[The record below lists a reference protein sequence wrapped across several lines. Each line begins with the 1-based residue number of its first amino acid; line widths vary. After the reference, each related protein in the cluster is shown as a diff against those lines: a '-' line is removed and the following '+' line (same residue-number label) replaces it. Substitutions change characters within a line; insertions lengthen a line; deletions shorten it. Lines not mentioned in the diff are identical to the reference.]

1 MKKINLSFS
10 EWLGLVTSVS
20 AVYSYIYYFR
30 FWRFFGINAYD
41 YFSYIDALQHSIPS
55 IIMALILILVLTLSF
70 AYYIFFDRKTIISF
84 YRYSFYLAK
93 TTHYYNTLKT
103 SISLFALII
112 AFDFFLGWFLNSGLF
127 SLNVSYVIAVSL
139 SVILITFGS
148 LSFSYFF
155 MLTSIRNGAGIKKNF
170 VVFYFFQVPL
180 MMFFSSFNLPM
191 VNAFY
196 FETHDNAQVV
206 FKDDGVLKTQ
216 RLLGITKD
224 YFIVM
229 DGGRG
234 IVRKTDTLQYI
245 IYKGN

>member
-84 YRYSFYLAK
+84 YRYSYYLAK
-93 TTHYYNTLKT
+93 TTHYHNTLKI

-112 AFDFFLGWFLNSGLF
+112 AFDFF
-127 SLNVSYVIAVSL
+127 
-139 SVILITFGS
+139 
-148 LSFSYFF
+148 
-155 MLTSIRNGAGIKKNF
+155 
-170 VVFYFFQVPL
+170 
-180 MMFFSSFNLPM
+180 
-191 VNAFY
+191 
-196 FETHDNAQVV
+196 
-206 FKDDGVLKTQ
+206 
-216 RLLGITKD
+216 
-224 YFIVM
+224 
-229 DGGRG
+229 
-234 IVRKTDTLQYI
+234 
-245 IYKGN
+245 

>member
-30 FWRFFGINAYD
+30 FWKFFGINAYD

-55 IIMALILILVLTLSF
+55 IIMALIVILVLTLSF
-70 AYYIFFDRKTIISF
+70 TYHIFFDRKTIISF

-93 TTHYYNTLKT
+93 TNHYYNTLKK
-103 SISLFALII
+103 SIFLFILIV
-112 AFDFFLGWFLNSGLF
+112 AFDFFLGWFLNSGLLP
-127 SLNVSYVIAVSL
+127 SDVSYVIVVAL
-139 SVILITFGS
+139 SVVLIVLGS

-155 MLTSIRNGAGIKKNF
+155 MLTSMRNGAGIKKNL
-170 VVFYFFQVPL
+170 VVFYFFQIPL
-180 MMFFSSFNLPM
+180 MMFFSSFNLP
-191 VNAFY
+191 VVSAFY

-206 FKDDGVLKTQ
+206 FKDNGVLKTQ

-224 YFIVM
+224 YFIIM

-234 IVRKTDTLQYI
+234 VVRKTDALQYV